1 MTYQGVDPRDGR
13 RRRDRGPMSTC
24 DPSPV
29 MRSLYISIV
38 VAVFAGCP
46 AAQHQPPRPPVRVAR
61 EPIIPGPVAPTAPPA
76 AAPSQA
82 AADTPTAAASTAL
95 ITLPLLDAMFADP
108 GFASEIKA
116 RLGLSDEQIE
126 QIRGIARTATA
137 GLRERADG
145 STLAA
150 SRDAD
155 QKLAAILSDTQRD
168 GLARHVA
175 EHWSRDE
182 DGVVPPWPAL
192 GELNGIPSDTRVVIN
207 APAYRM
213 DIFRDGELLRTY
225 RIGIGYPEFP
235 LPTGLR
241 KATSIIYNPSWTPPD
256 EPWVKGKFAAGRRVA
271 AGSELNPL
279 GPIKI
284 PIGMPSLIH
293 GGKPA
298 SSLGGFDS
306 HGCVGLTDRQV
317 REFAGTLAEV
327 SNTPITPEAAAG
339 YADNPRETRR
349 VKLVTAVPVELRYET
364 IVVVDG
370 KLFIYRD
377 VYERGTNTEQHVRE
391 VLQANG
397 VSFDLLSEPERLQI
411 SRALRQMGLDAAG
424 KAPGLHPDDRDDRS
438 GAVTRRIKG
447 AREMVINLDALKG
460 RGYPAPLRLSK
471 K

>member
-1 MTYQGVDPRDGR
+1 
-13 RRRDRGPMSTC
+13 
-24 DPSPV
+24 
-29 MRSLYISIV
+29 MRNFYMLIFAVSGC
-38 VAVFAGCP
+38 VACP
-46 AAQHQPPRPPVRVAR
+46 AAHHVPPQPPADSA
-61 EPIIPGPVAPTAPPA
+61 PGPVITGPLVPTARV
-76 AAPSQA
+76 AAPPVQA
-82 AADTPTAAASTAL
+82 DANPPRATPVTAP
-95 ITLPLLDAMFADP
+95 ITLPILDAMFTDP
-108 GFASEIKA
+108 SFASEIKA
-116 RLGLSDEQIE
+116 RLGLSDEQI
-126 QIRGIARTATA
+126 QQMRIVARTATA
-137 GLRERADG
+137 GLRERDGG

-150 SRDAD
+150 AKDAD
-155 QKLAAILSDTQRD
+155 VQLAPILSEIQRD
-168 GLARHVA
+168 GLTRYVA

-182 DGVVPPWPAL
+182 DGSVPPIPAF
-192 GELNGIPSDTRVVIN
+192 GEVNGIPSDTRVVIN

-256 EPWVKGKFAAGRRVA
+256 EPWVGGKFAAGRRVA

-293 GGKPA
+293 GGKAA

-317 REFAGTLAEV
+317 REFAGTLAEL
-327 SNTPITPEAAAG
+327 SDTRITPDEAAG
-339 YADNPRETRR
+339 YAAKPNETKR
-349 VKLVTAVPVELRYET
+349 VKLATAVLVELRYET
-364 IVVVDG
+364 IVVEDG

-377 VYERGTNTEQHVRE
+377 VYERETNTEEHVRE

-397 VSFDLLSEPERLQI
+397 VAFDLLSEPERHQI
-411 SRALRQMGLDAAG
+411 TRALWRMGLDAAG
-424 KAPGLHPDDRDDRS
+424 KVPVAHPHGHNDPS
-438 GAVTRRIKG
+438 GTVTRRIKG
-447 AREMVINLDALKG
+447 AREMIINLAALKG
-460 RGYPAPLRLSK
+460 RGYPAPLNLSK

>member
-1 MTYQGVDPRDGR
+1 MT
-13 RRRDRGPMSTC
+13 
-24 DPSPV
+24 
-29 MRSLYISIV
+29 RSSHILM
-38 VAVFAGCP
+38 VAVLFVAACP
-46 AAQHQPPRPPVRVAR
+46 AAKQEPPQPPRPARVPVIA
-61 EPIIPGPVAPTAPPA
+61 GPVTPIAPVAAPPA
-76 AAPSQA
+76 QVDVTPPPAAPA
-82 AADTPTAAASTAL
+82 TLP
-95 ITLPLLDAMFADP
+95 ITLPILDAMLVDP
-108 GFASEIKA
+108 SFVREIKT

-126 QIRGIARTATA
+126 QMRVVAHSATA
-137 GLRERADG
+137 GLRAREDQ

-155 QKLAAILSDTQRD
+155 LQLAVILSDAQRD
-168 GLARHVA
+168 GLTRYIA

-182 DGVVPPWPAL
+182 DGLVPPVPMFA
-192 GELNGIPSDTRVVIN
+192 EANGIPSDTRVVVN

-241 KATSIIYNPSWTPPD
+241 SATTIIFNPSWTPPD
-256 EPWVKGKFAAGRRVA
+256 EPWVTGKFAAGRRVA

-293 GGKPA
+293 GGKTA

-306 HGCVGLTDRQV
+306 HGCVGMTDRQV
-317 REFAGTLAEV
+317 REFAGTLTEV
-327 SNTPITPEAAAG
+327 TNTPITPEEAAG
-339 YADNPRETRR
+339 YVANPRETKR
-349 VKLVTAVPVELRYET
+349 VKLAAAVPVELRYET
-364 IVVVDG
+364 IVVEDG

-377 VYERGTNTEQHVRE
+377 VYERETNTVEHVRE

-397 VSFDLLSEPERLQI
+397 VSFDLLREPERLKI
-411 SRALRQMGLDAAG
+411 TRALRRMGLDAAG
-424 KAPGLHPDDRDDRS
+424 KAPAARGHDGPID
-438 GAVTRRIKG
+438 AVTRTIKG
-447 AREMVINLDALKG
+447 PREMVINLPALKG
-460 RGYPAPLRLSK
+460 RGYPAPLHLSK